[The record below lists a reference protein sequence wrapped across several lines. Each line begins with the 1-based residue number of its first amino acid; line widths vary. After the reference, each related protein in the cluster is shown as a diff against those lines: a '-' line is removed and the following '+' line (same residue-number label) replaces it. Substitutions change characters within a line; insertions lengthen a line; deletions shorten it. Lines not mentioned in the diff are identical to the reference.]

1 MKARHGGR
9 TTCGSLEHRDE
20 GNASVRS
27 LLGRWQE
34 GPRRFWCP
42 SSCWVV
48 LAGLW
53 RVGPGPWDME
63 SAANAGERLASNQRQ
78 AQKQK
83 PKATSKHRQQV
94 GKHPSQATSPAT
106 SKLQVVAAH
115 LVCISSVQFSSVR
128 RALSAERSIWAS
140 LIQCPARLHRRLTN
154 CPHSR

>member
-34 GPRRFWCP
+34 GFFGVPP
-42 SSCWVV
+42 A
-48 LAGLW
+48 AGSFLLDCGGW
-53 RVGPGPWDME
+53 GLGHGHGVG
-63 SAANAGERLASNQRQ
+63 GERRRATGQQSETSTETET
-78 AQKQK
+78 
-83 PKATSKHRQQV
+83 KATSKHRQASIAGDKPS
-94 GKHPSQATSPAT
+94 GKPSGKQAS
-106 SKLQVVAAH
+106 SGCSSSGLYQF
-115 LVCISSVQFSSVR
+115 SSVQFGS
-128 RALSAERSIWAS
+128 ALSAERSIWAS